1 MSPYKENEDFPDV
14 TTSQANQATAR
25 NSQATLFTKSS
36 EKINDVANSQDS
48 KENKE
53 NKNFVN
59 KRLKAFRK

>member
-14 TTSQANQATAR
+14 ATSQATAR